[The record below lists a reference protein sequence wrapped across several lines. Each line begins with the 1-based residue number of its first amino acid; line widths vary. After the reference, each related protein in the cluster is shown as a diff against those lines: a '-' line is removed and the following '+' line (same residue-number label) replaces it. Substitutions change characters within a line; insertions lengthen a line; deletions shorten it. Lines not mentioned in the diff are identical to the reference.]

1 MCLSR
6 KRLSIFNSQSFSLS
20 LRLLTF
26 PSFQQ
31 YMMKLIF
38 RAILGIL
45 LILSLTACG
54 SIRRVS
60 AEERMFLDLSLEFV
74 GEYQLPKQ
82 TFQDTVVG
90 GLSGI
95 TYDRTKNRFYAVSD
109 DRSNFS
115 PARFYTLDLK
125 LTSSETGQ
133 LEINKI
139 DIEGVTLLKNEK
151 GETYPAGEI
160 DLEGI
165 GLSPRD
171 TLYISSEGAISKQ
184 IRPFIGEFD
193 LKTGKSLKSLKIP
206 QRYFFDDSKAADAQ
220 PRGIRDNLG
229 FEALTLG
236 LSSVLRDDP
245 FRLFTATE
253 SALWQDSPPK
263 TPQENTRIRL
273 MHYVVNPFDEPLL
286 VAEHLYPLDLAAN
299 DVLAS
304 GLCELTAL
312 EKEGYLLSLERTF
325 GLSGF
330 GAKIYQVV
338 NSNSTDTSRILA
350 FQGPLSKVVPLQKK
364 LLLDLSELGIELDNL
379 EGMTLGQKLPDGS
392 QLLVLVSDDN
402 FKNEQVNQVL
412 VFRLIEK

>member
-1 MCLSR
+1 
-6 KRLSIFNSQSFSLS
+6 
-20 LRLLTF
+20 
-26 PSFQQ
+26 
-31 YMMKLIF
+31 MMKLLF
-38 RAILGIL
+38 RAILGIV
-45 LILSLTACG
+45 LIISLTACG

-95 TYDRTKNRFYAVSD
+95 TYDRTRNRFYAVSD
-109 DRSNFS
+109 DRSNFA
-115 PARFYTLDLK
+115 PARFYTLNLK
-125 LTSSETGQ
+125 LKSSETGQ
-133 LEINKI
+133 LGIDKI

-171 TLYISSEGAISKQ
+171 TLYISSEGAIAKKV
-184 IRPFIGEFD
+184 RPFIGEFD
-193 LKTGKSLKSLKIP
+193 LKTGQSLKSLKIP
-206 QRYFFDDSKAADAQ
+206 QRYFFDDSKSKVQNPKSKIQNPKSNDAQ
-220 PRGIRDNLG
+220 PQGIRDNLG

-236 LSSVLRDDP
+236 LSSVLKDDP

-253 SALWQDSPPK
+253 SALLQDSPPK
-263 TPQENTRIRL
+263 TPQEDTRIRL

-286 VAEHLYPLDLAAN
+286 VAEHLYKLDPAAD
-299 DVLAS
+299 DVLVS

-312 EKEGYLLSLERTF
+312 EREGYLLSLERTF

-338 NSNSTDTSRILA
+338 NSNATDTSRILA
-350 FQGPLSKVVPLQKK
+350 FQGPLSKVVPLRKK
-364 LLLDLSELGIELDNL
+364 LLLNLSELGIELDNL
-379 EGMTLGQKLPDGS
+379 EGMTLGQKFPDGS

-402 FKNEQVNQVL
+402 FKNEQINQFL